1 MRFVCEKCNRKF
13 NRKANLEMHL
23 QFCNGIEKIDKSK
36 KIIDKLPI
44 KNKKIIVECK
54 NSKSGMHELIVLR
67 GMNYI
72 QKKAMD
78 NGYTAYCKI
87 CGELI

>member
-1 MRFVCEKCNRKF
+1 
-13 NRKANLEMHL
+13 
-23 QFCNGIEKIDKSK
+23 
-36 KIIDKLPI
+36 
-44 KNKKIIVECK
+44 VECK